1 MTDGGGTPTLHFDH
15 VAPLMIKNTTPK
27 FSGFLRAKQVT
38 FRIRFWPWKIKRWG
52 VSRIENVTSSNK
64 CEVTILMYSYRSD
77 PVVDGATYV
86 VLQFLQSKK
95 YIFAKETTRLRAK
108 AQDSSFTTPNH
119 AEGITTTDD
128 PRVFLM
134 KSSADLWFQ
143 SCYKESEGLVITL
156 NEDEK
161 KIAKLEPEGNGSQDA
176 TRFVLAYALTEHS
189 PLATKMANSCSSCS
203 FLTLVVISVLHLCL
217 CMQRAG
223 SVVVSTTS
231 GDVRGYEF
239 PTTPLLSAPVFDR
252 LYVFKGIPYA
262 APPVGDLRFRPP
274 QDPVAWSGIRD
285 ATTFGDACPQFNDWA
300 RFQNSTDVPAGFLS
314 LFAVGNM
321 SEDCLSLNVYTSD
334 VSPTANLPV
343 MVWIHG
349 GAFTLGSASTYGGEV
364 LTAYHRVV
372 LVTIN
377 YRLGPLG
384 FLQTLE
390 AEAPGNFGLLDQIKA
405 LQWVQN
411 NIRDFGGDPDR
422 VTIFGESAGGFS
434 VSSLVMSPLATGLFH
449 RAISESGAGLWPVLE
464 KGDLSVT
471 KTIAGKLGCDVDH
484 YDNMVRCLR
493 GKSADEIQRAREM
506 TELTY
511 FVIDGRFLPEHP
523 WHLLQKNQLNQVDYL
538 LGTNTDEFGW
548 LLSITLAYVDG
559 DGMNMTEFRAIVP
572 VDLSVMTGSIYP
584 KGDTSTLVPAVLQE
598 YRDPVRPEDPIAIR
612 DQYLQFLTD
621 MWFAS
626 STVMVAQAQSA
637 RVVDRAYKEGRA
649 TYTEACKHMYVLSS
663 IFTEQPVKVYQY
675 EFQHRT
681 SILSFKPDYVK
692 ADHGDE
698 ILYVFG
704 GTLLRNVTSGSWL
717 FPLTEEE
724 RELSRDIMA
733 YWVNF
738 ATNGDPNDSSG
749 SPRMRTLVDWPRY
762 TPSSQAYLKLDV
774 TSSADVALRKTRM
787 KFWNEE
793 VPRMMG
799 MTSEPTGSGA
809 KLNTGSILVVLLSLA
824 FALLASM

>member
-1 MTDGGGTPTLHFDH
+1 
-15 VAPLMIKNTTPK
+15 
-27 FSGFLRAKQVT
+27 
-38 FRIRFWPWKIKRWG
+38 
-52 VSRIENVTSSNK
+52 
-64 CEVTILMYSYRSD
+64 
-77 PVVDGATYV
+77 
-86 VLQFLQSKK
+86 
-95 YIFAKETTRLRAK
+95 
-108 AQDSSFTTPNH
+108 
-119 AEGITTTDD
+119 
-128 PRVFLM
+128 
-134 KSSADLWFQ
+134 
-143 SCYKESEGLVITL
+143 
-156 NEDEK
+156 
-161 KIAKLEPEGNGSQDA
+161 
-176 TRFVLAYALTEHS
+176 
-189 PLATKMANSCSSCS
+189 
-203 FLTLVVISVLHLCL
+203 
-217 CMQRAG
+217 
-223 SVVVSTTS
+223 
-231 GDVRGYEF
+231 
-239 PTTPLLSAPVFDR
+239 
-252 LYVFKGIPYA
+252 
-262 APPVGDLRFRPP
+262 
-274 QDPVAWSGIRD
+274 
-285 ATTFGDACPQFNDWA
+285 
-300 RFQNSTDVPAGFLS
+300 
-314 LFAVGNM
+314 M

-384 FLQTLE
+384 FLQTLDD
-390 AEAPGNFGLLDQIKA
+390 EAPGNFGLLDQIKA

-471 KTIAGKLGCDVDH
+471 QTIAGKLGCDVNH
-484 YDNMVRCLR
+484 YDNMMRCLR
-493 GKSADEIQRAREM
+493 GKPADEIQRAPEM
-506 TELTY
+506 TQLTY

-523 WHLLQKNQLNQVDYL
+523 WHLLQKHRLNQVDYL

-548 LLSITLAYVDG
+548 LLSITLTYVDD
-559 DGMNMTEFRAIVP
+559 DGMNMTEFNAIVP

-584 KGDTSTLVPAVLQE
+584 KGDTSTLVPAVLKE
-598 YRDPVRPEDPIAIR
+598 YRDPVRPEDPMAIR

-626 STVMVAQAQSA
+626 STVMVAQAQS
-637 RVVDRAYKEGRA
+637 
-649 TYTEACKHMYVLSS
+649 
-663 IFTEQPVKVYQY
+663 EQPVKVYQY

-698 ILYVFG
+698 VLYVFG

-717 FPLTEEE
+717 FPLTEKE

-799 MTSEPTGSGA
+799 MTSEPTGNGA
-809 KLNTGSILVVLLSLA
+809 KLNTGSILVVLLPLV
-824 FALLASM
+824 FVLLATM